1 MTFHDSL
8 LVSNETANLACITVN
23 TISVCLFI
31 LFFFFLVIF
40 SVNVMEERKPF
51 LRLYLGI
58 VSLFLSHSFSL
69 M

>member
-31 LFFFFLVIF
+31 LFFFFGYFQCECYGGKKTLP
-40 SVNVMEERKPF
+40 PF
-51 LRLYLGI
+51 I
-58 VSLFLSHSFSL
+58 SWNSFPL
-69 M
+69 PVP